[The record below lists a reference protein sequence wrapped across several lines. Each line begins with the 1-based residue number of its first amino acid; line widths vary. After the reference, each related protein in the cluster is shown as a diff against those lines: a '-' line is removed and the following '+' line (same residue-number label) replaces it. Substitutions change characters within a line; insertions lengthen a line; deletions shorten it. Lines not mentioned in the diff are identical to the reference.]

1 LQKAWRFLIDC
12 LRLLTDRELYML
24 VWLTMR
30 AQFVRCSQETATDAA
45 NLKSKAA
52 AAAMRWPSTPE

>member
-1 LQKAWRFLIDC
+1 MWHFFLGC
-12 LRLLTDRELYML
+12 LGLLTDRELYML

-30 AQFVRCSQETATDAA
+30 AQFLRSSQETTIEAA

-52 AAAMRWPSTPE
+52 AAAMQWPSTPE

>member
-1 LQKAWRFLIDC
+1 LRKAWRFFIDC
-12 LRLLTDRELYML
+12 IGLFTDRELYML
-24 VWLTMR
+24 LWLTMR
-30 AQFVRCSQETATDAA
+30 AQFVRSHQETTTDAA